1 MIRAGPCR
9 FRRVATLASDIIQ
22 GVAPHLTSHLLLAYT
37 VSCIDRTGKC
47 SGATVEL
54 AFKHEACLHAYRLG
68 TSKQKWTDD
77 EEKALRA
84 GVDK

>member
-9 FRRVATLASDIIQ
+9 FRRNATLASDIIQ
-22 GVAPHLTSHLLLAYT
+22 GVAPHLSSHLLLAIT
-37 VSCIDRTGKC
+37 VSCIDRVGN
-47 SGATVEL
+47 SPGRSIFL
-54 AFKHEACLHAYRLG
+54 AFRHEACLRAYRLG

>member
-9 FRRVATLASDIIQ
+9 STRNATLASDIIQ
-22 GVAPHLTSHLLLAYT
+22 GVAPHIKSHLLLAIT
-37 VSCIDRTGKC
+37 VSCIDETGI
-47 SGATVEL
+47 SSETAIQL
-54 AFKHEACLHAYRLG
+54 AFRHEACLHAYRLG